1 MAKRTKNLLP
11 PASSPG
17 SLAPRLSLAA
27 LAAEPLFHVG
37 NFPVT
42 NSLLNAWIVVLFFI
56 VFALVAS
63 RGAALVPRG
72 IHNAFDAVVELLMT
86 EVDKVTEDRRK
97 TKMFFPLVATIFLYI
112 LANNW
117 LGLLPGTGTI
127 GFFHGTE
134 LIPLLRPAT
143 ADLNLTLA
151 LAAFSLVAVQLA
163 GIQATGLLN
172 YGSKF
177 VNVRGIWQA
186 LPKGPVAIGVA
197 LIEFFV
203 GLLEIVSEFA
213 KVASLSL
220 RLFGNVF
227 AGEILLGV
235 MMSLVSFLLPVPF
248 MFLEVLVGVIQATV
262 FAMLVLVFL
271 VVATSSHGH
280 DEANHATHGAEN
292 S

>member
-1 MAKRTKNLLP
+1 MAKRTNNYSTP
-11 PASSPG
+11 NI
-17 SLAPRLSLAA
+17 SLAA
-27 LAAEPLFHVG
+27 LAAEPLFHIG
-37 NFPVT
+37 SFPIT

-56 VFALVAS
+56 VVAFIAS
-63 RGAALVPRG
+63 RGASLVPRG
-72 IHNAFDAVVELLMT
+72 IHNVFDAVIEFLMI

-97 TKMFFPLVATIFLYI
+97 TKLFFPLVATIFFYV

-127 GFFHGTE
+127 GFFHGEE

-151 LAAFSLVAVQLA
+151 LAVFSIVIVQLA
-163 GIQATGLLN
+163 GIQATGLAN
-172 YGSKF
+172 YASRF
-177 VNVRGIWQA
+177 VNVRGIFQA
-186 LPKGPVAIGVA
+186 IPKGPMAVSVAI
-197 LIEFFV
+197 IEFFV
-203 GLLEIVSEFA
+203 GLIEIISELA
-213 KVASLSL
+213 RVASLSL

-235 MMSLVSFLLPVPF
+235 MMSLLSVLLPVPF
-248 MFLEVLVGVIQATV
+248 MFLEVLVGAIQATV

>member
-1 MAKRTKNLLP
+1 MDKSTKNSFRP
-11 PASSPG
+11 MT
-17 SLAPRLSLAA
+17 APTFSLAA
-27 LAAEPLFHVG
+27 LAAEPIFHLG
-37 NFPVT
+37 QFTVT
-42 NSLLNAWIVVLFFI
+42 NSLLNAWLVVLFFI
-56 VFALVAS
+56 AIAVIAS
-63 RGAALVPRG
+63 RGTALVPQG
-72 IHNAFDAVVELLMT
+72 IHNFFEAVVEFLLH
-86 EVDKVTEDRRK
+86 EVDKVTQDRK
-97 TKMFFPLVATIFLYI
+97 KSKMFFPLVATIFLYI

-134 LIPLLRPAT
+134 LVPLLRPAT

-151 LAAFSLVAVQLA
+151 LAVFSLVIVQAA
-163 GIQATGLLN
+163 GIQATGVGN
-172 YGSKF
+172 YLSKF
-177 VNVRGIWQA
+177 VNVRGIFQA
-186 LPKGPVAIGVA
+186 FRKGPMAVGVAI
-197 LIEFFV
+197 IEFFV

-248 MFLEVLVGVIQATV
+248 MFLEVLVGAIQATV
-262 FAMLVLVFL
+262 FSMLVLVFL
-271 VVATSSHGH
+271 VVATSHHGH